1 MGIRLW
7 DTCIGRLN
15 HNMTIDHCVVL
26 YSKETPYSF
35 IWNHTGNWV
44 KMPLSLSWLVTKYTV
59 VTLLF
64 NWISVKKKIKT
75 LWILKMLEASQSV
88 YWPTLT
94 CIRVGERRAL
104 ANTFSLIALRL
115 FAASDKVLVGM
126 FFCLL
131 AASLPLTLKADG
143 NDFLLILSFL
153 LSSSEECWIN
163 NKI

>member
-1 MGIRLW
+1 MGISLW

-15 HNMTIDHCVVL
+15 HNRTIDHCVVL
-26 YSKETPYSF
+26 YSKVTPYSF
-35 IWNHTGNWV
+35 IWNHAGNWV

-59 VTLLF
+59 VTL
-64 NWISVKKKIKT
+64 T

-126 FFCLL
+126 VFCLL

>member
-1 MGIRLW
+1 MTTVWCCILGKLPTLSFKI
-7 DTCIGRLN
+7 TC
-15 HNMTIDHCVVL
+15 
-26 YSKETPYSF
+26 
-35 IWNHTGNWV
+35 TGNWV

-64 NWISVKKKIKT
+64 NWTSVKKKIKT

-94 CIRVGERRAL
+94 SIRVGERRAL

-126 FFCLL
+126 VFCLL
-131 AASLPLTLKADG
+131 AANLPLTLKADG
-143 NDFLLILSFL
+143 NDFLLIVSFL

>member
-1 MGIRLW
+1 MGISLW

-15 HNMTIDHCVVL
+15 HNTTIDHRVVL
-26 YSKETPYSF
+26 YSKVTPYSF
-35 IWNHTGNWV
+35 IWNLTGKWV

-59 VTLLF
+59 VTL
-64 NWISVKKKIKT
+64 T

-94 CIRVGERRAL
+94 SIRVGERRAL

-126 FFCLL
+126 VFCLL

>member
-26 YSKETPYSF
+26 YSKVTPYSF
-35 IWNHTGNWV
+35 IWNHAGNWV

-126 FFCLL
+126 VFCLL
-131 AASLPLTLKADG
+131 AANLPLTLKADG
-143 NDFLLILSFL
+143 NDFLLIVSFL

>member
-1 MGIRLW
+1 MGISLW

-15 HNMTIDHCVVL
+15 HNTTIDHCVVL
-26 YSKETPYSF
+26 YSKVTPYSF
-35 IWNHTGNWV
+35 IWNLTGKWV

-59 VTLLF
+59 VTL
-64 NWISVKKKIKT
+64 T
-75 LWILKMLEASQSV
+75 LWISKMLEASQSV

-126 FFCLL
+126 VFCLL

>member
-1 MGIRLW
+1 MGISLW
-7 DTCIGRLN
+7 DTCTGGLN

-26 YSKETPYSF
+26 YSKVTPYSF
-35 IWNHTGNWV
+35 ISNHTGNWV

-59 VTLLF
+59 VTL
-64 NWISVKKKIKT
+64 T

-115 FAASDKVLVGM
+115 FAASDKDLVGM
-126 FFCLL
+126 VFCLL